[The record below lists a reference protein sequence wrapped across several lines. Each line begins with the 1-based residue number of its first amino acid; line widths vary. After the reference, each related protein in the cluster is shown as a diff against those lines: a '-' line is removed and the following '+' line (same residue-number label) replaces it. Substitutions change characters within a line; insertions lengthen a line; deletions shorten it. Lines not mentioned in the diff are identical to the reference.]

1 MYFSIQNS
9 HDRKILWVHYSLIRH
24 ITESVQNISHISH
37 ISQSLN
43 RHVYFIATRKGKARL
58 KHISSE
64 TSTWS
69 QDNQQNWDQSAKHR
83 HLVLKQV

>member
-1 MYFSIQNS
+1 MGALLFNQTHN
-9 HDRKILWVHYSLIRH
+9 R
-24 ITESVQNISHISH
+24 ISSKHISH

-64 TSTWS
+64 TST
-69 QDNQQNWDQSAKHR
+69 
-83 HLVLKQV
+83 